1 MLQPDAA
8 GVAPPVPV
16 SCHGVASPVAL
27 SGFAGTMMLQLTFAT
42 ATGAVVAVA
51 EGQGVDV
58 GVATGV
64 AVAVEVAVAVGV
76 GVAVAIGVKLGVGV
90 AVAVVTGAVV
100 TGAVVAGA
108 VVTGAVV
115 TGAVV
120 TGAVVTGAVV
130 AGAVV
135 TGAVVTGAVTVGV
148 AVGKCRCLLLLL
160 WACTAVAAA
169 DVDTAPPTEVAGAA
183 EVLGEDVVQ
192 ALARFAALLE
202 ALRLVPKCGAIRNAI
217 PTASTTTRSPAIA
230 ARRARGRCSNC
241 R

>member
-58 GVATGV
+58 GVAVGV

-76 GVAVAIGVKLGVGV
+76 GVTVVMAVMLGVGV

-100 TGAVVAGA
+100 TGAVV
-108 VVTGAVV
+108 TGAVV
-115 TGAVV
+115 T
-120 TGAVVTGAVV
+120 
-130 AGAVV
+130 GAVV

-148 AVGKCRCLLLLL
+148 AVGKCRCLLLLG
-160 WACTAVAAA
+160 ACTAAAAA
-169 DVDTAPPTEVAGAA
+169 DVDTAPPTDVAGAA

-202 ALRLVPKCGAIRNAI
+202 AVRLVPKWGAIRNAI
-217 PTASTTTRSPAIA
+217 PTASTTTKSPAIA
-230 ARRARGRCSNC
+230 ARRARGRSSNC

>member
-51 EGQGVDV
+51 VGPGV
-58 GVATGV
+58 
-64 AVAVEVAVAVGV
+64 
-76 GVAVAIGVKLGVGV
+76 
-90 AVAVVTGAVV
+90 
-100 TGAVVAGA
+100 
-108 VVTGAVV
+108 
-115 TGAVV
+115 
-120 TGAVVTGAVV
+120 VVTGAVV

>member
-58 GVATGV
+58 GVAVAVAV

-76 GVAVAIGVKLGVGV
+76 GVTVVMAVMLGVGV

-100 TGAVVAGA
+100 TGAVV
-108 VVTGAVV
+108 TGAVV
-115 TGAVV
+115 T
-120 TGAVVTGAVV
+120 
-130 AGAVV
+130 GAVV

-148 AVGKCRCLLLLL
+148 AVGKCRCLLLLG
-160 WACTAVAAA
+160 ACTAAAAA
-169 DVDTAPPTEVAGAA
+169 DVDTAPPTDVAGAA

-202 ALRLVPKCGAIRNAI
+202 AVRLVPKWGAIRNAI
-217 PTASTTTRSPAIA
+217 PTASTTTKSPAIA
-230 ARRARGRCSNC
+230 ARRARGRSSNC